1 MKKEL
6 LSEGLLALV
15 VGVDYLVKLC
25 RDGEREERTL
35 PSNKVYYIFL
45 FDPSLNQNCTKI
57 QEVGGV

>member
-35 PSNKVYYIFL
+35 PSNKDSSQMDLLVYDDQVEASI
-45 FDPSLNQNCTKI
+45 PQR
-57 QEVGGV
+57 

>member
-15 VGVDYLVKLC
+15 VGVDYLVKLR

-35 PSNKVYYIFL
+35 PSKQRKTALKWICW
-45 FDPSLNQNCTKI
+45 SMMTK
-57 QEVGGV
+57 QATD

>member
-35 PSNKVYYIFL
+35 PSKKGTSQV
-45 FDPSLNQNCTKI
+45 DCQNSI
-57 QEVGGV
+57 RPF